1 MENQIFFDDCI
12 HFLTNNAGKVPSLD
26 FTFLDPPFNQGK
38 EYRKHNDFL
47 DHAEYW
53 NWMKQLC
60 SLVFEHSSS
69 GATIYFMQREKNAE
83 HVLRILRETGWH
95 FHNLIV
101 WRKKT
106 SAVPSQLRYGKAYQI
121 IVFATKGPR
130 PRVFNRLRIDPPLQ
144 NGYMPRKN
152 GMFTTDV
159 WDDIRELT
167 SGYYAGDEALRNH
180 KGERVHKQQSPI
192 ILLLRMILSSTN
204 PGDCVFDP
212 FSGTGTTLVVASQLA
227 RNGVGI
233 ENDPVNFD
241 CINDRLQK
249 LRCVD
254 SIMQYRNLYTYTPS
268 LDKIWPVKQKIDKPV
283 QMSFG

>member
-1 MENQIFFDDCI
+1 MK
-12 HFLTNNAGKVPSLD
+12 KV
-26 FTFLDPPFNQGK
+26 
-38 EYRKHNDFL
+38 
-47 DHAEYW
+47 
-53 NWMKQLC
+53 C
-60 SLVFEHSSS
+60 SLAFDHSSP
-69 GATIYFMQREKNAE
+69 GAAIYFMHREKNAE
-83 HVLRILRETGWH
+83 HVLRVLRETGWH

-106 SAVPSQLRYGKAYQI
+106 SAIPSQLRYGKAYQI
-121 IVFATKGPR
+121 IVFATKGRR
-130 PRVFNRLRIDPPLQ
+130 PRIFNRLRIDPPLQ

-167 SGYYAGDEALRNH
+167 SGYYAGDEALRDL
-180 KGERVHKQQSPI
+180 KGARMHKQQSPL

-227 RNGVGI
+227 RHGIGV
-233 ENDPVNFD
+233 ENDSVNFG
-241 CINDRLQK
+241 CIKDRLQK
-249 LRCVD
+249 IRCVD

-268 LDKIWPVKQKIDKPV
+268 LNKIWPSKQTVDKPV
-283 QMSFG
+283 QMAIG